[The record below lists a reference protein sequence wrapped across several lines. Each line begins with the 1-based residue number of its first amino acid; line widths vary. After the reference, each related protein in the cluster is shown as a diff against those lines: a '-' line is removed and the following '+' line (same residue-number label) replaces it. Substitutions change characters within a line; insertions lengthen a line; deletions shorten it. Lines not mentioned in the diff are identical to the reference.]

1 MQVAF
6 SFVRIICA
14 LSAQALLSCIDLG
27 AQAAEVFKPS
37 EWPVP
42 AGDASAQRYSP
53 LTDINRSNVAQLKVA
68 WTYRHGDY
76 RSGWPDPFKGT
87 AFQASPIVVDN
98 RLVFSTPF
106 NRVIALNP
114 ETGREVWAFDPKI
127 DKSRRFANLMVNRG
141 VSYWQ
146 DSGRDGPCA
155 KRIFLATLDARLI
168 ALEFATGK
176 RCTDFGVG
184 GEVNL
189 LAGIENLIDD
199 WEFNVTS
206 PPTVI
211 GNVVVVGSSLAD
223 EVRRIQPSGAVRAF
237 DTISGKL
244 LWRFNTIPQ
253 PGEFGNE
260 TWEQN
265 SASIHGGANVWST
278 ITADEPRGL
287 IFLPVSTSGP
297 DFIGVDRPGANLFVD
312 AVVALKAQT
321 GERVWHFQTTH
332 HDLWDYDL
340 AAPPLLASVKH
351 NGKVIDA
358 LVQGTKTGFVFVLN
372 RATGVP
378 LFPVGEKPMP
388 ASDIPGEVIS
398 PTQPVPTK
406 PPALVPQQLT
416 EKDLWA
422 ADPKHHAEC
431 LKRFREL
438 RNNGLYTPPSQEW
451 TILYPGTAG
460 GINWSGGAVDPTSS
474 VYFVPT
480 RNDVHLVRLTK
491 LPDENFA
498 KTDGKIMSSTFAALR
513 WARTREG
520 TGLRYGQ
527 LRDTFMVNDLPCH
540 KPPWGM
546 LHAVYLNT
554 GEIRWQ
560 VPIGEDKRLGV
571 RGLPN
576 FGPPLVTAG
585 GLIFHAGTKELV
597 LRVHDTDTGAVLAS
611 FDIPAGLHAGPIT
624 YKLRPSGKQYL
635 VIAPGGHK
643 RLDSKLGDYIIAY
656 TLP

>member
-1 MQVAF
+1 MQVVF

-14 LSAQALLSCIDLG
+14 LSAQALFSCIELG
-27 AQAAEVFKPS
+27 AQATEAFMPS
-37 EWPVP
+37 EWPIP
-42 AGDASAQRYSP
+42 AGNAGAQRYSP
-53 LTDINRSNVAQLKVA
+53 LTDINRRNVKQLKVA

-98 RLVFSTPF
+98 RLIFPTPF
-106 NRVIALNP
+106 NRVIALDP
-114 ETGREVWAFDPKI
+114 ETGRELWAFDPKI

-141 VSYWQ
+141 VSFWR
-146 DSGRDGPCA
+146 DSDRDNPCA

-168 ALEFATGK
+168 ALDFATGK

-189 LAGIENLIDD
+189 LAGIENLVDD

-237 DTISGKL
+237 DAISGKL

-253 PGEFGNE
+253 PGEFGAK

-278 ITADEPRGL
+278 ITADEQRGL
-287 IFLPVSTSGP
+287 IFLPVSTAGP

-312 AVVALKAQT
+312 SVVALKAKT

-351 NGKVIDA
+351 NGKMIDA
-358 LVQGTKTGFVFVLN
+358 VVQGTKTGFVFVLN
-372 RATGVP
+372 RDTGVP
-378 LFPVGEKPMP
+378 LFPVEEKPMP
-388 ASDIPGEVIS
+388 ASDIAGEAIS
-398 PTQPVPTK
+398 PTQPVPSK

-422 ADPKHHAEC
+422 DDPKHYAAC

-438 RNNGLYTPPSQEW
+438 RNNGLYTPPSQDW

-460 GINWSGGAVDPTSS
+460 GINWSGGAMDPVSG

-480 RNDVHLVRLTK
+480 RNDVHLVRLNK

-527 LRDTFMVNDLPCH
+527 LRDAFMVNDLPCH

-546 LHAVYLNT
+546 LHAVDLNS

-597 LRVHDTDTGAVLAS
+597 LRAHDTDTGAVLAS

-624 YKLRPSGKQYL
+624 YKLRPNGKQYL

-643 RLDSKLGDYIIAY
+643 RMDSKLGDYIIAY